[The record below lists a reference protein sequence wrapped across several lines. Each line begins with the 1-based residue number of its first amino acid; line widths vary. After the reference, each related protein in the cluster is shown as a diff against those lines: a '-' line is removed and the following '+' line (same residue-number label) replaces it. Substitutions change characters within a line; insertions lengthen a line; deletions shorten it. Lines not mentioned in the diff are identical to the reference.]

1 MKGIVAET
9 LLIIVGA
16 SIAAGVATHYI
27 IKALDSEPEPQLKPA
42 EIHWSVLEV
51 D

>member
-9 LLIIVGA
+9 LLLIMGVG
-16 SIAAGVATHYI
+16 IAGGVITHYI
-27 IKALDSEPEPQLKPA
+27 IKALDGEPGPQLKPA
-42 EIHWSVLEV
+42 EIHWSAMEV